1 MLVNIMKNKYH
12 RLSKDE
18 QKNAKAEFIKRNPNL
33 YKRFHRLS
41 ITCLLG
47 IIYGVLVLV
56 FDLVFRK
63 TLLVGSFTLN
73 VVLDSFV
80 LIFCL
85 IFYVFSK
92 DTIDRQINKMLVEE
106 LRQKQIDKWNKE
118 QAKLKDEVKVDYE
131 NKNSNKKTSKKKVTK
146 KTTKKSTS
154 KKNSK
159 KTKE

>member
-92 DTIDRQINKMLVEE
+92 DTIDRQINKMLVED
-106 LRQKQIDKWNKE
+106 LRKE
-118 QAKLKDEVKVDYE
+118 QINKWERERKEAEVKE
-131 NKNSNKKTSKKKVTK
+131 ERK
-146 KTTKKSTS
+146 KTTKKKTTKKKTAAKKTTAKKTS
-154 KKNSK
+154 KN
-159 KTKE
+159 KE